1 MASDL
6 SMPEAVELTDSN
18 RSVPMGSSSSTGL
31 AVPVD
36 QDRDH
41 SRGGEP
47 TTAITLVEYGDYECP
62 YSRAAYRSVQQIE
75 QQLGDRL
82 RFVFRHFPLR
92 EIHPHA
98 QIAAEAAE
106 EAATQDRF
114 WEMHDVLFARQH
126 ALARADLIS
135 YANDLGLDAEQFKS
149 ALRDGR
155 HRARIEEDVSSG
167 TRSGVQGTP
176 TLFIAGELYAGSY
189 MPEELERALL
199 SQADAL

>member
-1 MASDL
+1 M
-6 SMPEAVELTDSN
+6 E
-18 RSVPMGSSSSTGL
+18 SSSGAAL
-31 AVPVD
+31 AVAVD
-36 QDRDH
+36 QSRDH
-41 SRGGEP
+41 MRGGQGSQ
-47 TTAITLVEYGDYECP
+47 AITLVEYGDYECP
-62 YSRAAYRSVQQIE
+62 YSRAAYRSVARIE
-75 QQLGDRL
+75 RQLGDRF

-106 EAATQDRF
+106 EAAAQDRF
-114 WEMHDVLFARQH
+114 WEMHDLLFARQH
-126 ALARADLIS
+126 ALAREDLIS
-135 YANDLGLDAEQFKS
+135 YANDLGLDEEQFTS

-189 MPEELERALL
+189 MPQELERALL
-199 SQADAL
+199 SQADALP

>member
-1 MASDL
+1 
-6 SMPEAVELTDSN
+6 
-18 RSVPMGSSSSTGL
+18 MGSSSSTGL

-41 SRGGEP
+41 SRGGERTP
-47 TTAITLVEYGDYECP
+47 AITLVEYGDYECP

-106 EAATQDRF
+106 EAAAQDRF
-114 WEMHDVLFARQH
+114 WEMHDLLFARQH
-126 ALARADLIS
+126 ALAREDLIS
-135 YANDLGLDAEQFKS
+135 YANDLGLDAEQLKS
-149 ALRDGR
+149 ALGDGR

-199 SQADAL
+199 SQADALP

>member
-1 MASDL
+1 ME
-6 SMPEAVELTDSN
+6 P
-18 RSVPMGSSSSTGL
+18 SSRTGL
-31 AVPVD
+31 AVAVD
-36 QDRDH
+36 QTCDH
-41 SRGGEP
+41 ARGGEGIP
-47 TTAITLVEYGDYECP
+47 AITLVEYGDYECP

-75 QQLGDRL
+75 RRLGDGL

-106 EAATQDRF
+106 EAAAQDRF
-114 WEMHDVLFARQH
+114 WEMHDLLFAGQH
-126 ALARADLIS
+126 ALAREDLIR
-135 YANDLGLDAEQFKS
+135 YANDLGLDAEQFKA

-176 TLFIAGELYAGSY
+176 TLFIAGEVYDGSY

-199 SQADAL
+199 SQTDALP